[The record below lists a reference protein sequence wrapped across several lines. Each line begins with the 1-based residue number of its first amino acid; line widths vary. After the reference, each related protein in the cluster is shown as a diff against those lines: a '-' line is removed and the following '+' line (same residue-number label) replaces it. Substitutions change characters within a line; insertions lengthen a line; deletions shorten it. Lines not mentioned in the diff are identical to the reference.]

1 MIFKHWFPT
10 LLFFL
15 HGLTYTQSPKNVD
28 VEKYLQQI
36 EALVD
41 KKSSNEQVN
50 FHERELLD
58 KRLNTVDIDR
68 INVCL
73 ELYTNYI
80 YKSTVL
86 AKKYNDEANNL
97 AEKLNFNEGMLQ
109 ASFNQAFIY
118 FIQGEFDEAS
128 EMLERLQK
136 NPNLKQL
143 PEINADCEILESY
156 IYTERGEYDL
166 ALQNALDILE
176 IGEDLKNGYIQM
188 RAFSAISHVYLRL
201 GEYQKAM
208 ENCLKGLDFILKLE
222 KTQFLLPKID
232 ELARM
237 THKLKGSR
245 EAARLY
251 DFYLRMEEKSP
262 HAGSYIQSIVYM
274 NIANIYVEE
283 SKFEKAWVFLT
294 KAMDII
300 DANNYRFRKP
310 RAYALMAELQ
320 LKTLDTLAAIDSYN
334 KGLRSAEDIN
344 ANDMVKEISNTL
356 STLFSQRN
364 DSIKANLFA
373 KLYTAVSDS
382 LFTMETAQ
390 RIKILESRRK
400 INEISKE
407 KEILELKTKS
417 QDDRYQFAIVILAL
431 TFIIGTIAA
440 FSYFKV
446 KKKNRILY
454 FRTKELTQEKRNQKK
469 LALPPS
475 QEYNKALE
483 LDNRM
488 KKKYIDDDLRDII
501 MIKLKRLEEAKFYLN
516 SNCTL
521 SSLADELQTNQK
533 YLSLV
538 INHEK
543 QSNFNT
549 YINGLRIDYLLN
561 RLLEDEEFR
570 NSKLSYISTES
581 GFNNPNTFYSAFKK
595 RQGILPSYFIKQLN
609 EEGKGEIMSS

>member
-1 MIFKHWFPT
+1 MLFPT

-15 HGLTYTQSPKNVD
+15 HGLTYSQSPENVD
-28 VEKYLQQI
+28 LEKYLKQI
-36 EALVD
+36 EFLID
-41 KKSSNEQVN
+41 KNSSNEQVG
-50 FHERELLD
+50 FHEHELLD
-58 KRLNTVDIDR
+58 KRLNSDDIDK

-86 AKKYNDEANNL
+86 AKKYNDEATIL
-97 AEKLNFNEGMLQ
+97 AEKLNFNKGILQ
-109 ASFNQAFIY
+109 ANFNQAYIY
-118 FIQGEFDEAS
+118 FIQGEFSEAS
-128 EMLERLQK
+128 KLLKSLQV
-136 NPNLKQL
+136 NPNLNQL
-143 PEINADCEILESY
+143 PEIHADCEILESY
-156 IYTERGEYDL
+156 IFTERGEYDL

-176 IGEDLKNGYIQM
+176 IGEDSKNGYIQM

-201 GEYQKAM
+201 GEYKKAM

-245 EAARLY
+245 EAAKLY

-262 HAGSYIQSIVYM
+262 HAGSYINSIVYM

-283 SKFEKAWVFLT
+283 LKFEKAWVFLT

-300 DANNYRFRKP
+300 DTNNYRFRKP

-320 LKTLDTLAAIDSYN
+320 LKTLDTIAAIDSYN
-334 KGLRSAEDIN
+334 KGLWSAEDIN
-344 ANDMVKEISNTL
+344 ANDMVKDISNTL
-356 STLFSQRN
+356 STLFNLRK
-364 DSIKANLFA
+364 DSIKSTLFA
-373 KLYTAVSDS
+373 KLYTKVSDS
-382 LFTMETAQ
+382 LFTMEASQ

-407 KEILELKTKS
+407 KEILEIKTKS
-417 QDDRYQFAIVILAL
+417 QEDRYQFAILVLAL
-431 TFIIGTIAA
+431 TFISGTIAT

-446 KKKNRILY
+446 KKKNRLLFY
-454 FRTKELTQEKRNQKK
+454 RTKELTQEKRNHKK
-469 LALPPS
+469 QTLPPS
-475 QEYNKALE
+475 EEYSKAVD
-483 LDNRM
+483 LDKRM

-501 MIKLKRLEEAKFYLN
+501 MTKLKRLEKANFFLN
-516 SNCTL
+516 SNCSL
-521 SSLADELQTNQK
+521 SNLADELQTNQK

-581 GFNNPNTFYSAFKK
+581 GFNNPNTFYAAFKK

-609 EEGKGEIMSS
+609 EEGKGEIMST